1 MAPYLCLEW
10 PALVSQVR
18 EIETWTDFNVIMYH
32 GSRESRE
39 IISKTEFFY
48 DAMSTTRQDVG
59 TSIKQEKPQ
68 RKSDSAGTIDVRVVV
83 PAGFVPGN
91 RLQISFDG
99 QTCSILPPS
108 GSLPGS
114 SFTLKMQAATPAPMP
129 VVTPAAERV
138 PVCLPP
144 DAVPGQ
150 TMQLM
155 VYGKPVTFR
164 VPLNAVP
171 GKMIHL
177 DVPYSL
183 LHGESGARTS
193 DAPSCAPPS
202 SLSWA
207 TPQTLPCGSCE
218 HSRAPSDAPPQ
229 ALASSGRLMS
239 AGCGCAAPTY
249 SCVVEAPSAA
259 MGGSCLQ
266 PIK

>member
-1 MAPYLCLEW
+1 M
-10 PALVSQVR
+10 R
-18 EIETWTDFNVIMYH
+18 EIETWTDFNVIKYH

-39 IISKTEFFY
+39 IIFKTEFFY
-48 DAMSTTRQDVG
+48 DAMSTPRQDVG
-59 TSIKQEKPQ
+59 ISSKQERPQ

-138 PVCLPP
+138 AVCLPS

-171 GKMIHL
+171 GNMMHL

-183 LHGESGARTS
+183 LHGQSGARTS

-207 TPQTLPCGSCE
+207 TPQTLPSGSCE

-239 AGCGCAAPTY
+239 SGCGRAAPTY

-259 MGGSCLQ
+259 VGGSCLQ